1 MRLRLINGREVTGV
15 KTFDGVYEQYRE
27 MIYKF
32 CLRLCGNEVLADE
45 LTQETFYKA
54 LKRIDRFRG
63 ESSLSTWLCG
73 IAKHE
78 YCTAMRREAPLPLDE
93 LETQSDD
100 GFAEKLIDSD
110 EAMTAQRMLHELPE
124 PYREVFTLRTFAQ
137 LSHAQIA
144 ELFGKSESWARV
156 TYYRARQMLIEKL
169 NQKEEHKP

>member
-1 MRLRLINGREVTGV
+1 M
-15 KTFDGVYEQYRE
+15 KTFDGIYEQYRE

-32 CLRLCGNEVLADE
+32 LLRLCGNELLADE

-54 LKRIDRFRG
+54 LKRIDQFNG
-63 ESSLSTWLCG
+63 GSSLSTWLCS

-78 YCTAMRREAPLPLDE
+78 YYTAMRREAPLPIEELDR
-93 LETQSDD
+93 QGDAD
-100 GFAEKLIDSD
+100 IAERLIDSD
-110 EAMTAQRMLHELPE
+110 DAMTAQRMLHELSE

-169 NQKEEHKP
+169 DHKEE